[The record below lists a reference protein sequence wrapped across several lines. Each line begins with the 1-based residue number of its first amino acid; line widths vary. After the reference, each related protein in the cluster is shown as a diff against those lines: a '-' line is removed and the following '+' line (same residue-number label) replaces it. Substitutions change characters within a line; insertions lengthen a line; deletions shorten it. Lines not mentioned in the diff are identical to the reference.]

1 MSDPNLDGVVVHVG
15 IGSVDCVFL
24 GWDVSFI
31 SVLLKLNVSLC

>member
-1 MSDPNLDGVVVHVG
+1 MSDPNLMECGACRYWE
-15 IGSVDCVFL
+15 VDCVFL